1 MHQIKRG
8 NFMGFRVVKTAAAT
22 LLSVLLAAAA
32 GIPNAQGAGLLAI
45 LGVEVTRKRSV
56 KTITARFFASLVG
69 LLVGWVLFW
78 WLGFHYWVLGL
89 FVLFSFPLIVRAG
102 FREGIVTS
110 SVIVFRVFGQAELNL
125 HVLIQQVELL
135 AIGLGSAG
143 LVNLIYMPKSS
154 EMMYG
159 IRREVD
165 GLFSVI
171 FKQISSTLHD
181 PQYVWDGKELI
192 QAGSAVQRGL
202 TAAAREMENSVI
214 HPDEAWNVYF
224 YMRKEQ
230 LESIQNMIQL
240 LSQVYEH
247 VPHGEMVA
255 ELFEQLSK
263 DVLDEG
269 YTGRTETLLNSLE
282 QKFQGMKLPSTR
294 AEFEV
299 RSAILQLCRELALY
313 LKIAKQYKAPIALG
327 QQMPQ
332 QAPAAGR
339 R

>member
-1 MHQIKRG
+1 
-8 NFMGFRVVKTAAAT
+8 MGFRVVKTAAAT
-22 LLSVLLAAAA
+22 LLSVMLAAAA

-56 KTITARFFASLVG
+56 KTITARFFASVVG
-69 LLVGWVLFW
+69 LFFGCGLFW
-78 WLGFHYWVLGL
+78 LLGFHYWVLGL
-89 FVLFSFPLIVRAG
+89 FVLFGFPLIVRAG

-143 LVNLIYMPKSS
+143 LVNLIYMPKTG
-154 EMMYG
+154 EMMYT
-159 IRREVD
+159 IRKEVD
-165 GLFSVI
+165 GLFSII
-171 FKQISSTLHD
+171 FRQISSTLHD
-181 PQYVWDGKELI
+181 PQYIWDGKELI

-240 LSQVYEH
+240 LSQVYQH
-247 VPHGEMVA
+247 LPHGEMVA
-255 ELFEQLSK
+255 ELFEQLSS
-263 DVLDEG
+263 DVLNEE
-269 YTGRTETLLNSLE
+269 YTGRTEKLLDKLE
-282 QKFQGMKLPSTR
+282 QEFREMQLPTTR
-294 AEFEV
+294 EEFEV

-313 LKIAKQYKAPIALG
+313 LKIAKQYKAPIVARRQL
-327 QQMPQ
+327 
-332 QAPAAGR
+332 ASRSFLAGR
-339 R
+339 E